1 MAAVITSVNPI
12 ASTPLAV
19 ARLRR
24 GNVPTLFG
32 PACVASML
40 AGVGSC
46 LLLPALPPHWLWLL
60 LLAAGLVATLWRTPL
75 RPIGALL
82 FGMAFAGLQAASALD
97 AQLPPALQRHAFAL
111 RGRVHDLPVSE
122 PGRTRFEFRVDD
134 DDRQPEALRG
144 KTLRLGWYDDDPRA
158 RAGLRA
164 GSRWELP
171 VRLRAPRG
179 LRNPGASDA
188 ERFALAARIAATGY
202 VIKPAQA
209 KRLVDAA
216 GLDAWRERMSA
227 RIGTTVDDPS
237 SRYVRAL
244 TLGDTRF
251 LDQQDWT
258 RLRAAGLTHLI
269 AISGFHVGLVAGFCA
284 LLIAASWWL
293 WPSLCRWLP
302 RQFAAGAGAI
312 LGAFGYALVTGMA
325 VPTLRTA
332 VMIAAVVATRWLR
345 RRQRLAD
352 TLAMGCGVLLLMDPL
367 SVLGA
372 GFWLSFAGVAW
383 LLWCLPDADSTGWR
397 GQLRGFLAAQAV
409 ASLGLLPL
417 GVVLFGQASIAG
429 PLANLAAVP
438 WWSLVVVP
446 LGLLGVLVEAVHAG
460 WGSGFWHA
468 SAWCFD
474 LLWPAITR
482 IADSPLALL
491 WLPESRWYALP
502 LALLSAFWLL
512 LPRGLPGRWLALL
525 LWLPLL
531 HPPLELPK
539 TGEVELTAID
549 VGQGLSVL
557 VRTAHHALLFDMGP
571 AVPDGFNAGE
581 RAVIPALH
589 GLGVRRLDMGIVS
602 HGDMDHAGGRNAVA
616 AAFPMPSVLAPAG
629 SPSPG
634 SRDCVAGQR
643 WEWDGVRFRV
653 LSPGDGVPYL
663 GNESSCVLHIETTH
677 GSALLAGDIGHY
689 SERKL
694 VRAQAS
700 RLRSDVVIVPHH
712 GSAGSSD
719 PAFVTAVGARL
730 AVVSTGA
737 DNRFR
742 HPRQQV
748 VQRWCDAGA
757 EVLDT
762 SRSGALRVWIGHGGL
777 RVRERRSDQPRLWD
791 AVRRRGQAAG
801 LCYALGH

>member
-1 MAAVITSVNPI
+1 
-12 ASTPLAV
+12 
-19 ARLRR
+19 
-24 GNVPTLFG
+24 
-32 PACVASML
+32 ML

-446 LGLLGVLVEAVHAG
+446 LGLLGVLADAVHAG

-742 HPRQQV
+742 HPRQPV

>member
-446 LGLLGVLVEAVHAG
+446 LGLLGVLADAVHAG

-742 HPRQQV
+742 HPRQPV